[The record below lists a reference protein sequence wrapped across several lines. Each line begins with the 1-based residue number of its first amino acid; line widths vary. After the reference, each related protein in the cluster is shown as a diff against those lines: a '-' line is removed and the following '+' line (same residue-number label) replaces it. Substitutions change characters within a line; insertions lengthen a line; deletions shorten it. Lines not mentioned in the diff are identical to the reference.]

1 MRPQVADKKVFEGD
15 GGSYWSWSS
24 SKFPLLSEAK
34 VGAGRLLLH
43 PRGFALPH
51 YADSSKIGYVVQGSC
66 TVGMVFPNTSK
77 EKVVTIKQGDAIPVG
92 VGVVSWWFNGG
103 DSDLVIVFVGETSEA
118 HVPGEF
124 TYFLLTGAMGVLKG
138 FSTEFITRAYNLN
151 KEEASKLVTSQTGAL
166 IIKLEEGISIPQACK
181 GTPGNENELLDKQ
194 VGLSAMLVKLK
205 ANEVSSPIYVADSGV
220 RVTYVVKGSG
230 RVQIVGINGE
240 RVLDAE
246 VKAGDL
252 FVVPR
257 FFVAMEAAGG
267 EGMEC
272 FSVIT
277 SPQPVFGQLNGNTSV
292 WKAFSPAVLQN
303 ALGVDSEFAELFT
316 SHNTNGIIGFPP
328 TN

>member
-92 VGVVSWWFNGG
+92 MGVVSWWFNGG

-124 TYFLLTGAMGVLKG
+124 TYFLLTGTM
-138 FSTEFITRAYNLN
+138 
-151 KEEASKLVTSQTGAL
+151 GAL

-194 VGLSAMLVKLK
+194 VGLSATLVKLK

-277 SPQPVFGQLNGNTSV
+277 SPQPVFGQLNGNASV

-303 ALGVDSEFAELFT
+303 SLGVDSEFAELFT
-316 SHNTNGIIGFPP
+316 SHNTNGTIGFAP